1 MPSLAHS
8 LIKRLAARQTAKVC
22 TIQRATPSV
31 DNGGGV
37 VRTWADHLTNVPVT
51 VQFLSGS
58 EGLRYGAESNRKFG
72 RAYVEG
78 QLDITAEDRM
88 TWNSRTFDIQ
98 SVINPGEFT
107 AGQSVSHMILEI
119 EETSEDS
126 S

>member
-8 LIKRLAARQTAKVC
+8 LIKRLAARQAVKIAKF
-22 TIQRATPSV
+22 QRATSSV

-37 VRTWADHLTNVPVT
+37 VRTWADNLTNVPVV
-51 VQFLSGS
+51 VQLLSGS
-58 EGLRYGAESNRKFG
+58 ENIRYGAESNRHYG

-78 QLDITAEDRM
+78 KLDITAEDRM
-88 TWNSRTFDIQ
+88 VWNSRTFDIQ

-107 AGQSVSHMILEI
+107 AGQSVAHMIIEI
-119 EETSEDS
+119 EETLEDS